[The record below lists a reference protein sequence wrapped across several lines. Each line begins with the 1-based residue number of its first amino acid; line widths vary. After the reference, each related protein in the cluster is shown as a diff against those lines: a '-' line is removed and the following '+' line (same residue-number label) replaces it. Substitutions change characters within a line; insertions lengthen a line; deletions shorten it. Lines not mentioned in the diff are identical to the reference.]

1 MRKVCPKCQIEKDFT
16 EFSKSSARKDGRRY
30 ECKPCAVLA
39 RKQWAAENPDRV
51 RALNRRWVAKDPERN
66 RAKTREWSAAN
77 PDRKKESD
85 QAYRSENAE
94 RLREQQRGWALRN
107 AENLAASRRVK
118 RLENLESAREKN
130 REWKRL
136 NPDQVAAANA
146 RRKARKLQAC
156 PLWLTADHHQRM
168 RQFYADA
175 QQRTLSTGVPHQVD
189 HIVPLLGVTVC
200 GLHVPWNLQV
210 LTAEEN
216 VKKSNRL
223 LDGFVS

>member
-1 MRKVCPKCQIEKDFT
+1 MRKVCPKCQVEKDFA

-39 RKQWAAENPDRV
+39 RKQWATANPDRV
-51 RALNRRWVAKDPERN
+51 KELNRRWVAKDPERN
-66 RAKTREWSAAN
+66 RAKTREWAAAN
-77 PDRKKESD
+77 LDRKKESD
-85 QAYRSENAE
+85 RAYRSENAE
-94 RLREQQRGWALRN
+94 RLRERHADWVTRN
-107 AENLAASRRVK
+107 AEQQAASRRAK
-118 RLENLESAREKN
+118 RLENLDAERAKN
-130 REWKRL
+130 REWKRS

-146 RRKARKLQAC
+146 RRKARKLKAC
-156 PLWLTADHHQRM
+156 PSWLTAEHHQRM

-175 QQRTLSTGVPHQVD
+175 RQRTLSTGVPHQVD
-189 HIVPLLGVTVC
+189 HIVPLLGAAVC

-216 VKKSNRL
+216 VKKSNKL